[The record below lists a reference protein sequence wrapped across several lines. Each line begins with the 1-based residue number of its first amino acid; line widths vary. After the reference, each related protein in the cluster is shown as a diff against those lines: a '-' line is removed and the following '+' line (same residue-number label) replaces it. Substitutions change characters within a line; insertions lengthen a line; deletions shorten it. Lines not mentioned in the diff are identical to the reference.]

1 MHRTAP
7 LETTEE
13 SILVPASPSPGKS
26 KRKGAASAVKNFVLD
41 TNVLLHDPY
50 CLNRFEN
57 NHIFIPVEVLG
68 EMDKFKNEQTERGAN
83 ARTVHRFL
91 TQTFDHQTKK
101 VISGVPTAGG
111 GTVRIYINDA
121 LNAERPSAAIRRFT
135 EIFPDKNHVDH
146 KIMAACLALQDQ
158 EKNPVILIT
167 KDLNMQLKA
176 MALGITCQDY
186 LNDKVSAED
195 AEEGEIRRI
204 KVEAHELQ
212 RFGSSQSID
221 LDESR
226 TGKLEMNEYVLLE
239 AS

>member
-7 LETTEE
+7 LETSEE
-13 SILVPASPSPGKS
+13 QNILLPVVPPSKAGGK
-26 KRKGAASAVKNFVLD
+26 KKLKKDATAVKNFVLD

-111 GTVRIYINDA
+111 GTVRIFINDA
-121 LNAERPSAAIRRFT
+121 LNTDHPSAAIRRFT
-135 EIFPDKNHVDH
+135 EIFPDKNQV
-146 KIMAACLALQDQ
+146 
-158 EKNPVILIT
+158 T
-167 KDLNMQLKA
+167 
-176 MALGITCQDY
+176 
-186 LNDKVSAED
+186 
-195 AEEGEIRRI
+195 
-204 KVEAHELQ
+204 
-212 RFGSSQSID
+212 
-221 LDESR
+221 
-226 TGKLEMNEYVLLE
+226 
-239 AS
+239 